1 MGYLATLPG
10 DLRAHNSGEA
20 KAQRRLEHLI
30 EVFKLQEGK
39 ILIPLFFISWM
50 ILVTTHG
57 DSRSIDRNQTFE
69 GSSLPAELSQWNSLS
84 SHIGEANSVL
94 TFKKHLDASTK
105 LLSFQAQQPQVS
117 NFSIVSRHYM
127 GVKGPWPRS
136 NSLAKFKQVL
146 IKHFTS
152 RVQYGDL
159 SSLNM

>member
-57 DSRSIDRNQTFE
+57 DSRSIDRN
-69 GSSLPAELSQWNSLS
+69 
-84 SHIGEANSVL
+84 
-94 TFKKHLDASTK
+94 
-105 LLSFQAQQPQVS
+105 
-117 NFSIVSRHYM
+117 
-127 GVKGPWPRS
+127 
-136 NSLAKFKQVL
+136 
-146 IKHFTS
+146 
-152 RVQYGDL
+152 
-159 SSLNM
+159 